1 MTAPLYTRRIRAR
14 HFLGDL
20 AGGFMV
26 VAGVAVFALWLAVLL
41 G

>member
-1 MTAPLYTRRIRAR
+1 MTVPLRIRRIRAL

-20 AGGFMV
+20 AGGFLV
-26 VAGVAVFALWLAVLL
+26 VALVAVFALWLAVL

>member
-1 MTAPLYTRRIRAR
+1 MTAPLRIRRIRAR

-26 VAGVAVFALWLAVLL
+26 LALVAVFALWLAVLA
-41 G
+41 